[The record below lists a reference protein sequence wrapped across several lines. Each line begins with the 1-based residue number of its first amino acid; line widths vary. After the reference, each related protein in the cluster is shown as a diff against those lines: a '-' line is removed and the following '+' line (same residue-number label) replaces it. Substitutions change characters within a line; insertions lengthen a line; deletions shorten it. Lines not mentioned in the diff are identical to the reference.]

1 MVERQKIKAGQS
13 GSKDTNPFFRSLR
26 LEIRLSPNEL
36 DRIQQNKQSGGFGNL
51 SQFVRAQALAPKGV
65 QSPNAL
71 RQAVLSCSYQL
82 NKIGV
87 NINQIARHLNQGT
100 PADEE
105 IRLVLM
111 QIQEHAQELLSQAK
125 ARGDQ

>member
-1 MVERQKIKAGQS
+1 MVERKKIKAGQS

-111 QIQEHAQELLSQAK
+111 QIQEHAQELVDQAK

>member
-71 RQAVLSCSYQL
+71 RQAVLSCSHQL

-87 NINQIARHLNQGT
+87 NINQIARHLNQGI

-111 QIQEHAQELLSQAK
+111 QIQEHAQELVDQAK

>member
-111 QIQEHAQELLSQAK
+111 QIQEHAQELVAQAK
-125 ARGDQ
+125 VRGDQ

>member
-71 RQAVLSCSYQL
+71 RQAILSCSYQL

-87 NINQIARHLNQGT
+87 NINQIARHLNQGI

-111 QIQEHAQELLSQAK
+111 QIQEHAQELVDQAK

>member
-1 MVERQKIKAGQS
+1 MVKRQKVKAGQS
-13 GSKDTNPFFRSLR
+13 GNSDPNLFFRSHR

-36 DRIQQNKQSGGFGNL
+36 NLIQQNRQSGGFGNL

-65 QSPNAL
+65 QSPDVL
-71 RQAVLSCSYQL
+71 RQAVMSCAYQL

-100 PADEE
+100 QADEE

-111 QIQEHAQELLSQAK
+111 QIQEHAQELVAEAK
-125 ARGDQ
+125 TRGQQ

>member
-1 MVERQKIKAGQS
+1 MVERKKIKAGQS

-87 NINQIARHLNQGT
+87 NINQIARQLNQGI

-111 QIQEHAQELLSQAK
+111 QIQEHAQELVDQAK

>member
-1 MVERQKIKAGQS
+1 MAERQKIKAGQS

-111 QIQEHAQELLSQAK
+111 QIQEHAQELVDQAK

>member
-51 SQFVRAQALAPKGV
+51 SQFVRAQALAPRGV

-111 QIQEHAQELLSQAK
+111 QIQEHAQELLNQAK

>member
-36 DRIQQNKQSGGFGNL
+36 DLIQQNKQSGGFGNL

-71 RQAVLSCSYQL
+71 RQAVLSCSHQL

-87 NINQIARHLNQGT
+87 NINQIARHLNQGI

-105 IRLVLM
+105 IRR
-111 QIQEHAQELLSQAK
+111 S
-125 ARGDQ
+125 

>member
-1 MVERQKIKAGQS
+1 MVERKKIKAGQS

-87 NINQIARHLNQGT
+87 NINQIARHLNQGI

-111 QIQEHAQELLSQAK
+111 QIQEHAQALVDQAK
-125 ARGDQ
+125 ARGAQ

>member
-36 DRIQQNKQSGGFGNL
+36 DLIQQNKQSGGFGNL

-71 RQAVLSCSYQL
+71 RQAVLSCSHQL

-87 NINQIARHLNQGT
+87 NINQIARHLNQGI

-111 QIQEHAQELLSQAK
+111 QIQEHAQELVNQAK

>member
-1 MVERQKIKAGQS
+1 MVERKKIKAGQS

-87 NINQIARHLNQGT
+87 NINQIARHLNQGI

-111 QIQEHAQELLSQAK
+111 QIQEHAQALVDQAK